1 MISLNEVFDQ
11 FCKYLDRK
19 LEWTKTKKDL
29 WTNIIF
35 QFFSGINEKETVPY
49 TEKRDYMRIDYIW
62 RYAFPNK
69 YLIYDIE
76 LAVEHEGINRRI
88 EEIID
93 SEVQHL
99 IDLKAKNKIGIF
111 YISQGSEKKFL
122 QEISKRIKAQ
132 SDLFKLSTENP
143 YICEKYLIILGYATT
158 TPQRERA
165 ILFKGFIFTAEGEK
179 EKEMEKIL
187 LQAGEK

>member
-1 MISLNEVFDQ
+1 MIYLNTLFDE
-11 FCKYLDRK
+11 FCKYLDKK
-19 LEWTKTKKDL
+19 LKWTQTQKGL

-35 QFFSGINEKETVPY
+35 EFFSGINKKETIPY
-49 TEKRDYMRIDYIW
+49 TEKKDYMRIDYIW
-62 RYAFPNK
+62 RYAFPNR
-69 YLIYDIE
+69 YSIHDIE

-88 EEIID
+88 KEIIE

-122 QEISKRIKAQ
+122 EEISKRIKAQ
-132 SDLFKLSTENP
+132 SDLFKLFTENP

-158 TPQRERA
+158 TPRGERA
-165 ILFKGFIFTAEGEK
+165 ILFKGFIFNVEGEK
-179 EKEMEKIL
+179 EGEMEKII
-187 LQAGEK
+187 LQVEKK